1 MYYLYG
7 KRIDTMSR
15 DELIKYLIAYGTSDR
30 FAPGW
35 RGTDRWKRRIQEG
48 MSKCGGSH
56 VGRAMV
62 RSMSR

>member
-7 KRIDTMSR
+7 KRVDTMSR
-15 DELIKYLIAYGTSDR
+15 GELL
-30 FAPGW
+30 GW
-35 RGTDRWKRRIQEG
+35 VITLGNNSNYIGLHKTDRWKRYIQER

-62 RSMSR
+62 RSMAR